1 MGEFFSSLFNN
12 EYMPHGYCF
21 LWQPGLVWLHAI
33 SDLVIALAYISIP
46 ITIGYLIYKR
56 TKNIPFQWLLTLFA
70 LFIFLCGLTH
80 LLELIGIWK
89 AYYYFEGV
97 IKLFTAAVSIA
108 TAILI
113 FPLMPAILN
122 KLQEYEDTIKE
133 NKNKHE
139 SGQK

>member
-1 MGEFFSSLFNN
+1 MGEFFQSLFNSDF
-12 EYMPHGYCF
+12 MPHGYCF

-33 SDLVIALAYISIP
+33 SDLVIALAYMSIP
-46 ITIGYLIYKR
+46 ITIGYVVYKR
-56 TKNIPFQWLLTLFA
+56 KKYVPFQWLFVLFA

-89 AYYYFEGV
+89 AFYYFEGV

-113 FPLMPAILN
+113 FPLIPTFLE
-122 KLQEYEDTIKE
+122 KLKEYEKAVDDNE
-133 NKNKHE
+133 RE
-139 SGQK
+139 G

>member
-1 MGEFFSSLFNN
+1 MGEFFQSLFSSDF
-12 EYMPHGYCF
+12 MPHGYCF

-33 SDLVIALAYISIP
+33 SDLVITLAYMSIP
-46 ITIGYLIYKR
+46 ITIGYVIYRRK
-56 TKNIPFQWLLTLFA
+56 KHIPFQWLLTLFA

-89 AYYYFEGV
+89 AYYYFEGI

-113 FPLMPAILN
+113 FPLIPSIFAKME
-122 KLQEYEDTIKE
+122 EYEQDLDRDQR
-133 NKNKHE
+133 E
-139 SGQK
+139 SREK